1 MSDFVIATDT
11 SADLPQDYIQSN
23 KIPIVSLYYI
33 IDDITYGYKCQKSL
47 PVKDF
52 YAKMRTGATPKTQ
65 QVNPEQ
71 AVDIFSAVLEQG
83 KDILYIG
90 FSSGLSGT
98 TNSCVIAA
106 EELKEKYPQRK
117 IAIVD
122 TLAAS
127 LGEGLLVHYA
137 LRMQKHGKSM
147 QEIVAWLEENKLHLC
162 HNFTVEDLVYL
173 QRGGRISKATAFFG
187 TMIGVKPVLHVDN
200 DGKLVPVSKVRGRKQ
215 SINALVDLMEE
226 KVGSYRDKN
235 EVIFISHGD
244 CLDEAKQ
251 LAQLVQKRFGYDKFL
266 LNDVGPAI
274 GAHSGPG
281 TLALFFLGDHR

>member
-11 SADLPQDYIQSN
+11 SADLPQDYIQTN

-117 IAIVD
+117 IVVVD

>member
-11 SADLPQDYIQSN
+11 SADLPQDYIQTN

-33 IDDITYGYKCQKSL
+33 IDDITYGYKCHKNLS
-47 PVKDF
+47 VKDF
-52 YAKMRTGATPKTQ
+52 YAKMRAGATPKTQ

-200 DGKLVPVSKVRGRKQ
+200 EGKLVPVSKVRGRKQ

-226 KVGSYRDKN
+226 KIGSYRDKN

>member
-11 SADLPQDYIQSN
+11 SADLPQDYIQTN

-226 KVGSYRDKN
+226 KIGSYRDKN

>member
-11 SADLPQDYIQSN
+11 SADLPQDYIQTN

-52 YAKMRTGATPKTQ
+52 YAKMRAGATPKTQ

-200 DGKLVPVSKVRGRKQ
+200 EGKLVPVSKVRGRKQ

-226 KVGSYRDKN
+226 KIGNYRDKN

-266 LNDVGPAI
+266 LNDVGAAI

>member
-200 DGKLVPVSKVRGRKQ
+200 EGKLVPVSKVRGRKQ

>member
-226 KVGSYRDKN
+226 KIGSYRDKN